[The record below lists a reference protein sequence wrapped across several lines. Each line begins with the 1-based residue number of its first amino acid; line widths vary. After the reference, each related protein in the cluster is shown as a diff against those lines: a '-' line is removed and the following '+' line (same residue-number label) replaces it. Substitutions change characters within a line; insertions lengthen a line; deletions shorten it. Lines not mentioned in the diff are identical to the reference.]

1 MTQSKN
7 CINIKYFFIDFLFIR
22 FLDENDSTSFIS
34 TSFMSTN
41 ELRLELRRRDIEI
54 VKLREAFQEAEQ
66 RNINQRQE
74 ILKGL
79 QESAL
84 VKRESDQKFFEE
96 SQDRQKNYFEK
107 KVNQIK

>member
-1 MTQSKN
+1 
-7 CINIKYFFIDFLFIR
+7 
-22 FLDENDSTSFIS
+22 
-34 TSFMSTN
+34 MSTN